1 MKRSDLLLKLTN
13 IIQAVKLPHP
23 LRIGV
28 DGIDASGKS
37 ALSDELAELL
47 RAQGRTVIQA
57 SIDSFH
63 HPGSIRRQRGA
74 DSPQGYFLD
83 AYNYPAVLAA
93 LLEPLGPG
101 GNRCYHT
108 TMFDFHSDQPLLTP
122 ERLASENDI
131 LLFDGVFLMRPELA
145 SVWDMTIFVQV
156 AFETALQRAMQRDI
170 PLFGSAQ
177 IVMER
182 YQKRYF
188 PAQQY
193 YLQTCHP
200 AEQAD
205 IVIDN
210 NLPDQPF
217 FVREIHAR

>member
-1 MKRSDLLLKLTN
+1 MKRSDLLLELTN

-23 LRIGV
+23 LRIGI

-47 RAQGRTVIQA
+47 REQGRTVIQA

-63 HPGSIRRQRGA
+63 YPRSVRRQRGS

-83 AYNYPAVLAA
+83 SYHYPELLAA
-93 LLEPLGPG
+93 LLEPLGPD
-101 GNRCYHT
+101 GNRRYRT
-108 TMFDFHSDQPLLTP
+108 AIFDFHSDRPLQVP
-122 ERLASENDI
+122 ERLANENDI

-145 SVWDMTIFVQV
+145 SAWDLTIFIQV
-156 AFETALQRAMQRDI
+156 AFETALQRALQRDI

-177 IVMER
+177 VVLER

-193 YLQTCHP
+193 YLQACHP
-200 AEQAD
+200 IEQAD
-205 IVIDN
+205 IVVDN
-210 NLPDQPF
+210 NQPDQPF
-217 FVREIHAR
+217 FIGNMRAR